1 MEPLQGKPTEIIST
15 NCYSGSDTPPEDKPY
30 RPRGLW
36 ESLTTVVES
45 VTLQLLYASNEVI
58 GYELLLTLQEDSLSP
73 QPFLWIPVVAT
84 VVVGW
89 LSRNRW
95 NPETPLFNQLDEQ
108 EFNKQHELQII
119 SFMFEPPSNSSHSS
133 MVLFGTP
140 QPNYPHSLRFYN
152 TWANTHG
159 GSNGG
164 GWQESQ
170 HTLGDNCYIGG
181 CWGRCQ
187 YALPNEA
194 LLYDNHYGTDQ
205 YKNVFADGYGQ
216 QTYGQANTEK
226 DYTGGTNHSTH
237 PEGCLCDNCLGSN
250 LFFCST
256 SESTDTTIH
265 FTSMNSNSCTTE
277 ATSTALS
284 KPVTIANPSSNYV
297 VSAEPSEKKC
307 KQTHL
312 PSDQRPKR
320 PKTHECD
327 KCGYKTDRASILERH
342 KQTHL
347 PSDQRPKAHE
357 CDKCNYKTDR
367 ASSLKAHK
375 QTHLPADERHK
386 AHECDKC
393 NYKTD
398 RAGNL
403 KTHKQTHLPSDQRP
417 KRPKIHECD
426 QCDYITDHTGHMN
439 KHKRTRHPATGPDN
453 NNSDDDNAPANPP

>member
-1 MEPLQGKPTEIIST
+1 MVDMEPLQGKPTEIIST

-133 MVLFGTP
+133 MVLFDPP
-140 QPNYPHSLRFYN
+140 QPNYPHSSRVYN
-152 TWANTHG
+152 ARANTHG
-159 GSNGG
+159 GGDGG

-170 HTLGDNCYIGG
+170 HTLGDNCYIGC

-194 LLYDNHYGTDQ
+194 LVYDNQYDTDQ
-205 YKNVFADGYGQ
+205 YKNIFADGYGQ

-237 PEGCLCDNCLGSN
+237 TENCVWVSCLDPT
-250 LFFCST
+250 FFFDSD
-256 SESTDTTIH
+256 SESTDAATH

-277 ATSTALS
+277 ANSTTPSKSVAIVNPSCRTRIDSSHIENTNSSSRSKVGMNREDEKNHFQCNICDRTFVSKNSLYSHKSHYHSGGLICPECREELPSKKALYDHNRSKHTGVQICLVCNEELPNKKALDDHNRSEHTEEQTCPVPECCKKLPSKKALS
-284 KPVTIANPSSNYV
+284 N
-297 VSAEPSEKKC
+297 
-307 KQTHL
+307 
-312 PSDQRPKR
+312 
-320 PKTHECD
+320 
-327 KCGYKTDRASILERH
+327 H
-342 KQTHL
+342 KSQ
-347 PSDQRPKAHE
+347 
-357 CDKCNYKTDR
+357 Y
-367 ASSLKAHK
+367 
-375 QTHLPADERHK
+375 
-386 AHECDKC
+386 
-393 NYKTD
+393 
-398 RAGNL
+398 
-403 KTHKQTHLPSDQRP
+403 
-417 KRPKIHECD
+417 
-426 QCDYITDHTGHMN
+426 HTGKQVCTVCSKTLPN
-439 KHKRTRHPATGPDN
+439 KRALYYHKKKH
-453 NNSDDDNAPANPP
+453 